1 MFKKKRIFKKPEGG
15 KDAPAAK
22 APSFK
27 KSAPKAKTAH
37 QTGWG
42 EIAQEYAESY
52 THDADSYHAAVI
64 MPNLMRLVNP
74 REGQRI
80 LEAGCGDGYFADAF
94 AQKGASVTG
103 SDIAPEMIEKARARN
118 PDITWHAASAD
129 QLAFAKD
136 ASYDAVVIVLAIQNI
151 ENLAGAISEASRVLV
166 PGGALFMVLN
176 HPAFRIPK
184 RSFWG
189 WDESIGFQYRRMD
202 GYLSESREKI
212 DMDPGK
218 TSKKRVTIS
227 FHRPLQVYMKAFAKS
242 GLAITGLEEWISH
255 KASQPGPKA
264 DAENRARK
272 EFPLFL
278 MIKAE
283 KR

>member
-1 MFKKKRIFKKPEGG
+1 MFKKKRIFKKSEAKPS
-15 KDAPAAK
+15 ASTTRPA
-22 APSFK
+22 FK
-27 KSAPKAKTAH
+27 KSAPKEKPAH

-64 MPNLMRLVNP
+64 MPNLLRLVNP

-80 LEAGCGDGYFADAF
+80 LEVGCGDGYFSDAF
-94 AQKGASVTG
+94 AKKGASVTG
-103 SDIAPEMIEKARARN
+103 SDIAPEMIEKARVRN

-129 QLAFAKD
+129 ALAFAKD
-136 ASYDAVVIVLAIQNI
+136 GSYDAVVVVLAIQNI
-151 ENLAGAISEASRVLV
+151 ENLSGAIAEASRVLV
-166 PGGALFMVLN
+166 PGGSLFMVLN

-218 TSKKRVTIS
+218 TTKKRITIS
-227 FHRPLQVYMKAFAKS
+227 FHRPLQVYMKALAKS
-242 GLAITGLEEWISH
+242 GFAITGLEEWISH

-278 MIKAE
+278 MVKAE
-283 KR
+283 KK

>member
-1 MFKKKRIFKKPEGG
+1 MFKKKQIFKKS
-15 KDAPAAK
+15 DAKTALPSARPA
-22 APSFK
+22 FK
-27 KSAPKAKTAH
+27 KSAPKTKPVH

-80 LEAGCGDGYFADAF
+80 LEVGCGDGYFADAF
-94 AQKGASVTG
+94 AKKGAAVTG

-118 PDITWHAASAD
+118 AGITWHAASAD

-136 ASYDAVVIVLAIQNI
+136 ASYDAVVVVLAIQNI

-166 PGGALFMVLN
+166 PGGSLFMVLN

-218 TSKKRVTIS
+218 TTKKRVTIS
-227 FHRPLQVYMKAFAKS
+227 FHRPLQVYMKALAKS
-242 GLAITGLEEWISH
+242 SLAITGLEEWISH
-255 KASQPGPKA
+255 KASQPGPRA

-278 MIKAE
+278 MVKAE